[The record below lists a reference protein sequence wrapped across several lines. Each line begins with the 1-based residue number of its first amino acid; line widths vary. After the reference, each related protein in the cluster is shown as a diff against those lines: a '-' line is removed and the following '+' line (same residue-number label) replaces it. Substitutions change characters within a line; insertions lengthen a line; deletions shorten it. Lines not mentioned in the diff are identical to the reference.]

1 LGDDPLAHFLEDVA
15 LVADVDSLKDQVDA
29 PVLMTLHAAKGLE
42 FPVVF
47 ITGMEEGLLP
57 HARSLEDPEEMA
69 EERRLCYVGITR
81 AKDRVFLSYAFRR
94 SMWGSSDVAT
104 PSRFLRDIPQ
114 QLISGSA
121 SFADVRPREAAA
133 LRASTWETPAGAR
146 PARSAAAP
154 ARDLQ
159 FRAGQRVKH
168 AQFGEGIVI
177 ESRLDRNDEEVTV
190 AFKKAGIKRLLAS
203 FANLQKLPG

>member
-1 LGDDPLAHFLEDVA
+1 
-15 LVADVDSLKDQVDA
+15 
-29 PVLMTLHAAKGLE
+29 
-42 FPVVF
+42 
-47 ITGMEEGLLP
+47 
-57 HARSLEDPEEMA
+57 
-69 EERRLCYVGITR
+69 
-81 AKDRVFLSYAFRR
+81 VFLSYAFRR

-104 PSRFLRDIPQ
+104 PSRFLSDIPKS
-114 QLISGSA
+114 LISGSA

-133 LRASTWETPAGAR
+133 IRASTWDTPARATSAR
-146 PARSAAAP
+146 PAAAP
-154 ARDLQ
+154 SRELQ

>member
-1 LGDDPLAHFLEDVA
+1 
-15 LVADVDSLKDQVDA
+15 
-29 PVLMTLHAAKGLE
+29 MTLHAAKGLE
-42 FPVVF
+42 FPIVF

-57 HARSLEDPEEMA
+57 HSRSLEDPDEMA

-104 PSRFLRDIPQ
+104 PSRFLSDIPK

-133 LRASTWETPAGAR
+133 IRASTWETPVGMK
-146 PARSAAAP
+146 PARSDVASS
-154 ARDLQ
+154 RELQ

-177 ESRLDRNDEEVTV
+177 ESKLDRNDEEVTV